1 MVISLNRVI
10 VAGNL
15 VRDPELK
22 TTPSNR
28 KFTTMTI
35 ASNDYWR
42 NKDGEYSKKTSYISL
57 VAWNRLAENCAKYL
71 SKGKCIMV
79 EGKLDSDKF
88 TDKNGQAHY
97 YTRVTCS
104 SVVFLE
110 NTNKSTLEGSNE
122 SENEDVN
129 FVEEPAPKI
138 PTKSYKLKKTSKKI
152 ASEDLEAPA
161 VM

>member
-22 TTPSNR
+22 TTSSNR
-28 KFTTMTI
+28 KFVTMTI

-42 NKDGEYSKKTSYISL
+42 NKDGEFSKKTSYIGL

-79 EGKLDSDKF
+79 EGKLESDKF
-88 TDKNGQAHY
+88 TDKNGQVHY
-97 YTRVTCS
+97 YTRVICS

-122 SENEDVN
+122 NGDVDY
-129 FVEEPAPKI
+129 VEEPAPQV
-138 PTKSYKLKKTSKKI
+138 PTKSYKQRKSSKKI
-152 ASEDLEAPA
+152 ASEDFEAPA